1 MDYNFIRVILPQDGN
16 ADGIN
21 KFIDTTGT
29 LTNPKA
35 EFATGDQNVYCN
47 FNGKKVINTQC
58 PNLEPR
64 ELKDLKKVPKKAA
77 KKVNAAT
84 PAATPTP
91 AASSP
96 STSAQSTQTTM
107 TDTEANQVS
116 QAQTVTASQKPPG
129 FQDVS
134 EGSYKSAALMT
145 VQSIAMRD
153 SDLQV
158 TLTSLEETDLQRIN
172 SVDLVNEDVSSKI
185 TLTKFPGSSGF
196 YTVPINQ
203 FTNSLVE
210 SQQLYIRVNIAGY
223 DYYYDGAHMTRPTT
237 LTNECSVINR
247 PELGI
252 QNCGLKLA
260 LNDQSGK
267 IWTA

>member
-1 MDYNFIRVILPQDGN
+1 MTFFATPATTSIAIEFGEATKTSKTEYDLVKDALILGTGITDNVLVVKGQFLPAGTKLRVKFFKKPKLTEEQRSCEPANSANVACYDATFDPQPDPAHPDISVARLNLQGRRINVDYNFIRVILPQDGN

-96 STSAQSTQTTM
+96 STSAQSTQI
-107 TDTEANQVS
+107 S
-116 QAQTVTASQKPPG
+116 
-129 FQDVS
+129 
-134 EGSYKSAALMT
+134 
-145 VQSIAMRD
+145 
-153 SDLQV
+153 
-158 TLTSLEETDLQRIN
+158 
-172 SVDLVNEDVSSKI
+172 
-185 TLTKFPGSSGF
+185 
-196 YTVPINQ
+196 
-203 FTNSLVE
+203 
-210 SQQLYIRVNIAGY
+210 
-223 DYYYDGAHMTRPTT
+223 
-237 LTNECSVINR
+237 
-247 PELGI
+247 
-252 QNCGLKLA
+252 
-260 LNDQSGK
+260 
-267 IWTA
+267 